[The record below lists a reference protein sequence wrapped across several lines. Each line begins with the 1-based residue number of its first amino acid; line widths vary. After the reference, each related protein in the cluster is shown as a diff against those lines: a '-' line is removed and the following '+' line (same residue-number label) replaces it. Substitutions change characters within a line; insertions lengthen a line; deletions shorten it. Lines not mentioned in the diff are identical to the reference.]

1 MTMKTIVRL
10 MCVAALAA
18 CTPKVEVDT
27 PLTAIPRGVAEIK
40 PQGRFKVERIGVF
53 ADGLA
58 YSDKRGIYVITD
70 TTTGQEFV
78 GISGI
83 GISELARHQSG
94 KSSVN
99 DER

>member
-1 MTMKTIVRL
+1 MRIAAIS
-10 MCVAALAA
+10 VAVGLLTA

-27 PLTAIPRGVAEIK
+27 PMTAIPRGVAEIK

-58 YSDKRGIYVITD
+58 YGDKRGIYVITD
-70 TTTGQEFV
+70 TKTGQEFV

-83 GISELARHQSG
+83 GISELGSHQAG
-94 KSSVN
+94 KSSTS

>member
-1 MTMKTIVRL
+1 MKTIAIICL
-10 MCVAALAA
+10 ALLAA

-27 PLTAIPRGVAEIK
+27 PLTAIPRGIAEIK

-58 YSDKRGIYVITD
+58 YDGKRGIYVITD

-83 GISELARHQSG
+83 GISELGSHQAGKARVS
-94 KSSVN
+94 